1 MFATHSWHT
10 GIMNVSMVFFVL
22 SGLTYLFRDL
32 YFHKCCTYILL
43 QSCLTGIQTEKK
55 LMSEAIWN

>member
-1 MFATHSWHT
+1 
-10 GIMNVSMVFFVL
+10 MNVSIVFFVL

-43 QSCLTGIQTEKK
+43 QSCLTGIQAEKK
-55 LMSEAIWN
+55 LMSEAI